1 MMQSSRRSSKNKGLQ
16 AMNRSILNVEDG
28 RTYTKQEAMQLFLV
42 LREVLNIILADI
54 VGSDCQEYSS
64 NDIFELLSSK
74 RSR

>member
-1 MMQSSRRSSKNKGLQ
+1 MRRSQNKSSKNKERKR
-16 AMNRSILNVEDG
+16 MNNSILNLEAG
-28 RTYTKQEAMQLFLV
+28 RTYTKQETMELFLV